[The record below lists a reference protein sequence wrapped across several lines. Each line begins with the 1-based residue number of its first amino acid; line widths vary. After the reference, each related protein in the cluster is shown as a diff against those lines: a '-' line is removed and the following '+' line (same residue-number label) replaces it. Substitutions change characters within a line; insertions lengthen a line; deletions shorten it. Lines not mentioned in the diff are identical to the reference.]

1 MTQDFNSFATRLQ
14 SQLLLRGK
22 PVSPTLLAREFNLRW
37 RGSPISTNAVRKWLY
52 GPTLPKM
59 EKIQVLAKMLG
70 TSAEWLRWG
79 QNTDLAGTGSTRS
92 KQPVDLNFTELQ
104 LAESVLHD
112 WSLLTDTNTRLI
124 SAILDFL
131 LKHERIHKIDSST
144 NEPPRKPEPAGT

>member
-1 MTQDFNSFATRLQ
+1 MTQDLNSFAKRLQ

-22 PVSPTLLAREFNLRW
+22 PISPTLLAREFNLRW
-37 RGSPISTNAVRKWLY
+37 RGSPVSTNAARKWLY

-70 TSAEWLRWG
+70 TSTEWLRWG
-79 QNTDLAGTGSTRS
+79 PNNDLVVTGSARS

-112 WSLLTDTNTRLI
+112 WSLLTDANKKLI
-124 SAILDFL
+124 SALLDFL
-131 LKHERIHKIDSST
+131 LTQQHLHKIDSKNKT
-144 NEPPRKPEPAGT
+144 

>member
-1 MTQDFNSFATRLQ
+1 MTQDLNSFAKRLQ

-37 RGSPISTNAVRKWLY
+37 RGSPVSTNAARKWLY

-79 QNTDLAGTGSTRS
+79 PNTDLVVTGSTRS
-92 KQPVDLNFTELQ
+92 KQSVDLSFTEMQ

-112 WSLLTDTNTRLI
+112 WSLLTDANKKLI
-124 SAILDFL
+124 SALLDFL
-131 LKHERIHKIDSST
+131 LTQQHLHKIDSK
-144 NEPPRKPEPAGT
+144 NKN

>member
-1 MTQDFNSFATRLQ
+1 MTQDLNSFAKRLQ
-14 SQLLLRGK
+14 SQLQLRGK

-37 RGSPISTNAVRKWLY
+37 RGSPVSTNAARKWLY

-79 QNTDLAGTGSTRS
+79 ANTDWVITGSTRT
-92 KQPVDLNFTELQ
+92 KQSVDLNFTEMQ

-112 WSLLTDTNTRLI
+112 WLLLTDANKKLI
-124 SAILDFL
+124 SALLDFL
-131 LKHERIHKIDSST
+131 LTQQHLHKINSKNKS
-144 NEPPRKPEPAGT
+144 

>member
-1 MTQDFNSFATRLQ
+1 MNQDLDSFAERLR

-22 PVSPTLLAREFNLRW
+22 IISPTFLAREFNLRW
-37 RGSPISTNAVRKWLY
+37 RGVPISTNAARKWLY

-79 QNTDLAGTGSTRS
+79 QSSDASVAESISPQSVTDMMLVE
-92 KQPVDLNFTELQ
+92 KQ

-112 WSLLTDTNTRLI
+112 WSLLNHANKQLI
-124 SAILDFL
+124 SAMLDFL
-131 LKHERIHKIDSST
+131 LKQQNSQK
-144 NEPPRKPEPAGT
+144 NQ

>member
-1 MTQDFNSFATRLQ
+1 MTQDLNSFAARLQ

-22 PVSPTLLAREFNLRW
+22 PISPTLLAREFNLRW
-37 RGSPISTNAVRKWLY
+37 RGSPVSTNAARKWLY

-79 QNTDLAGTGSTRS
+79 QSSDLAVMETVHPKASTEATHMD
-92 KQPVDLNFTELQ
+92 KQWVD
-104 LAESVLHD
+104 SVLQD
-112 WSLLTDTNTRLI
+112 WSLLTHANKQLI

-131 LKHERIHKIDSST
+131 LKQQNLQKFDTINS
-144 NEPPRKPEPAGT
+144 

>member
-1 MTQDFNSFATRLQ
+1 MTPKETSFADRLQ

-37 RGSPISTNAVRKWLY
+37 LGVPISTNAARKWLY

-79 QNTDLAGTGSTRS
+79 KASD
-92 KQPVDLNFTELQ
+92 TEMNEAQFLDKQ

-112 WSLLTDTNTRLI
+112 WSLLNKTNKQLI
-124 SAILDFL
+124 SALLDFM
-131 LKHERIHKIDSST
+131 LKQQKIQ
-144 NEPPRKPEPAGT
+144 K

>member
-1 MTQDFNSFATRLQ
+1 MNQDLNSFAKRLQ

-22 PVSPTLLAREFNLRW
+22 PISPTLLAREFNLRW
-37 RGSPISTNAVRKWLY
+37 RGSPVSTNAARKWLY

-79 QNTDLAGTGSTRS
+79 PNTDLVVTGSARS

-112 WSLLTDTNTRLI
+112 WSLLTDANKKLI
-124 SAILDFL
+124 SALLDFL
-131 LKHERIHKIDSST
+131 LTQQHLHKIDSK
-144 NEPPRKPEPAGT
+144 NKN

>member
-1 MTQDFNSFATRLQ
+1 MTQDLNSFATRLQ

-37 RGSPISTNAVRKWLY
+37 RGSPVSTNAARKWLY

-79 QNTDLAGTGSTRS
+79 PNTDLVVTGSTRS
-92 KQPVDLNFTELQ
+92 KQSVDLSFTEMQ

-112 WSLLTDTNTRLI
+112 WSLLTDANKKLI
-124 SAILDFL
+124 SALLDFL
-131 LKHERIHKIDSST
+131 LTQQHLHKIDSK
-144 NEPPRKPEPAGT
+144 NKN

>member
-1 MTQDFNSFATRLQ
+1 MTPKETSFADRLQ

-37 RGSPISTNAVRKWLY
+37 LGEPISTNAARKWLY

-79 QNTDLAGTGSTRS
+79 KASD
-92 KQPVDLNFTELQ
+92 TEMNEAQFLDKQ

-112 WSLLTDTNTRLI
+112 WSLLNKTNKQLI
-124 SAILDFL
+124 SALLDFM
-131 LKHERIHKIDSST
+131 LKQQKIQ
-144 NEPPRKPEPAGT
+144 K

>member
-1 MTQDFNSFATRLQ
+1 MNQDLNSFAKRLQ

-37 RGSPISTNAVRKWLY
+37 RGSPVSTNAARKWLY

-79 QNTDLAGTGSTRS
+79 PNTDLVVTGSTRS
-92 KQPVDLNFTELQ
+92 KQSVDLSFTEMQ

-112 WSLLTDTNTRLI
+112 WSLLTDANKKLI
-124 SAILDFL
+124 SALLDFL
-131 LKHERIHKIDSST
+131 LTQQHLHKIDSK
-144 NEPPRKPEPAGT
+144 NKN

>member
-1 MTQDFNSFATRLQ
+1 MTQDLNSFAKRLQ

-22 PVSPTLLAREFNLRW
+22 PISPTLLAREFNLRW
-37 RGSPISTNAVRKWLY
+37 RGSPVSTNAARKWLY

-79 QNTDLAGTGSTRS
+79 PNTDLVVTGSARP

-112 WSLLTDTNTRLI
+112 WSLLTDANKKLI
-124 SAILDFL
+124 SALLDFL
-131 LKHERIHKIDSST
+131 LTQQHLHKIDSKNKT
-144 NEPPRKPEPAGT
+144 